1 MAQHDQKD
9 DQGSTAKNFDY
20 NNLRILK
27 RTTKGQRPRP
37 REPRVWSTSQQ
48 SPPSLWSAL
57 NKVIMIIFIS
67 ITITTAII
75 REAVMREKCS
85 FFEHCSKGL

>member
-1 MAQHDQKD
+1 MVH
-9 DQGSTAKNFDY
+9 
-20 NNLRILK
+20 NNSRTLK

-57 NKVIMIIFIS
+57 NKVILIITDTFIVIFIDIIF
-67 ITITTAII
+67 THAQII
-75 REAVMREKCS
+75 LPRKCVCVQPEGKE
-85 FFEHCSKGL
+85 FL